1 MEKNP
6 FYAFDWERFFIYDYP
21 VPYLLEILLRGFIIY
36 MVVLIALRFTGRR
49 GIKQLSLLELILLI
63 TLGSASGDFIF
74 YRYVPVI
81 PVVFVFIA
89 IISFY
94 KFTAYL
100 ISKNDKVRSL
110 LEGEPIVL
118 IEDGR
123 FVYENLDIESYS
135 KKEHYAQLRLNNVE
149 HLGQIKRAILETSG
163 DISLYFFPDKDIRF
177 GLPIIP
183 PFKRPANDIKET
195 GMYSCMECG
204 NTKELNTPRK
214 CEVCGHKKW
223 VKAICTK
230 RIL

>member
-1 MEKNP
+1 MKKNP

-49 GIKQLSLLELILLI
+49 GIKQLSLFELILII

-94 KFTAYL
+94 KFTTYL
-100 ISKNDKVRSL
+100 ISKNDKIRSA
-110 LEGEPIVL
+110 LEGEPIIL

-123 FVYENLDIESYS
+123 FCYENLNIEPYS
-135 KKEHYAQLRLNNVE
+135 KKEHYSQLRLKNVE
-149 HLGQIKRAILETSG
+149 HLGQIKQAILETSG
-163 DISLYFFPDKDIRF
+163 DISLYFFPDKDIHY

-183 PFKRPANDIKET
+183 PFNRLVNDIKET
-195 GMYSCMECG
+195 GMYSCIECG
-204 NTKELNTPRK
+204 NTKELEAPEN
-214 CEVCGHKKW
+214 CEICGYKKW
-223 VKAICTK
+223 VKAIRTK